1 MFVGHYQTFS
11 LHFAYYFLRTYIYFC
26 FYSVIEYVLDVQKT
40 FSAEAARGTK
50 KFEDKTRHGMLPA
63 SDKTHDI
70 KEFDELR
77 IHIEYQN
84 KRRR

>member
-1 MFVGHYQTFS
+1 MCRRPS
-11 LHFAYYFLRTYIYFC
+11 
-26 FYSVIEYVLDVQKT
+26 
-40 FSAEAARGTK
+40 ARGTK